1 MQHIGFA
8 SDHCYYYTPMSSSLL
23 LHGATVVNA
32 DMETRDDVL
41 IRDGM
46 VEEIDK
52 FVEEFDEEVDV
63 MGKLLFP
70 GLIDCH
76 VHFREPGL
84 EHKADMTSESA
95 AALAGGVTTVC
106 EMPNTNP
113 PTVTINALAD
123 KIRRADAIAREGIQG
138 LEPLA
143 SSHQQLV
150 ASSQRLF
157 LDMRF
162 FFGITQEAHLAAFRE
177 LLEGTSDELKRLTSR
192 LAGVK
197 IYLDHSTGNQMI
209 EQQLVGDVFKVCA
222 DHHITLVAHC
232 EDPAMNAHAAAQ
244 NTRTNVAVH
253 SLVRPAESE
262 AASIEYAIGLAKQYG
277 THLHIAHLSTEQG
290 VMLVRQAKQDGL
302 KVTCEV
308 TPHHLFLTTD
318 DYERLGTLG
327 KMNPPLRSMKHRFA
341 LWQGIVD
348 GVVDCISTD
357 HAPHTLEEKQT
368 GEPLKA
374 PSGVPGVETLF
385 PLLLSVAAGHWPHPA
400 EQSMSCPK
408 LSYKDIVRLCV
419 KHPNKI
425 FNLGKSEIEEDHRV
439 DIVVVDPNAEW
450 TIEGKKLHSKCGWTP
465 FEGWTVKGKV
475 EKIIA

>member
-1 MQHIGFA
+1 
-8 SDHCYYYTPMSSSLL
+8 MSSSLL

-41 IRDGM
+41 LRNGV
-46 VEEIDK
+46 VEEISK
-52 FVEEFDEEVDV
+52 FVEESDEEMDV
-63 MGKLLFP
+63 VGKLLFP

-84 EHKADMTSESA
+84 EHKADMKSESA

-113 PTVTINALAD
+113 PTVTVAALAD
-123 KIRRADAIAREGIQG
+123 KIRRAEG
-138 LEPLA
+138 LK
-143 SSHQQLV
+143 
-150 ASSQRLF
+150 

-162 FFGITQEAHLAAFRE
+162 FFGITQDIHLATFRE
-177 LLEGTSDELKRLTSR
+177 LLESDSEESKRLKSR

-209 EQQLVGDVFKVCA
+209 EQQLVGDVFKACA
-222 DHHITLVAHC
+222 DHNITLVAHC
-232 EDPAMNAHAAAQ
+232 EDPAMNAQAAAQ
-244 NTRTNVAVH
+244 NTRTNIAVH

-262 AASIEYAIGLAKQYG
+262 ATAIEYAIGLAKTHG

-290 VMLVRQAKQDGL
+290 VALVRQAKQDGL

-318 DYERLGTLG
+318 DYEHLGALG
-327 KMNPPLRSMKHRFA
+327 KMNPPLRSMQHRFA
-341 LWQGIVD
+341 LWQGIAD

-357 HAPHTLEEKQT
+357 HAPHTLEEKQA

-374 PSGVPGVETLF
+374 PSGVPGVETMF
-385 PLLLSVAAGHWPHPA
+385 PLLLSVAAGHWPHPT

-419 KHPNKI
+419 KNPNRI
-425 FNLGKSEIEEDHRV
+425 FKLGKNEIEKDQRV
-439 DIVVVDPNAEW
+439 DIVVVDPDAEW
-450 TIEGKKLHSKCGWTP
+450 MIEGKKLHSKCQWTP
-465 FEGWTVKGKV
+465 FEGWTVRGK
-475 EKIIA
+475 IDRLISA

>member
-1 MQHIGFA
+1 
-8 SDHCYYYTPMSSSLL
+8 MSPSLL

-41 IRDGM
+41 IRDGV

-84 EHKADMTSESA
+84 EHKADMKSESA

-113 PTVTINALAD
+113 PTVTIDAFAD
-123 KIRRADAIAREGIQG
+123 KVRRAEG
-138 LEPLA
+138 LA
-143 SSHQQLV
+143 
-150 ASSQRLF
+150 

-177 LLEGTSDELKRLTSR
+177 LLEGASDELKRLKSR

-209 EQQLVGDVFKVCA
+209 EQQLVGDVFKICA

-232 EDPAMNAHAAAQ
+232 EDPKMNAQAAAQ
-244 NTRTNVAVH
+244 NTRTNIAVH

-262 AASIEYAIGLAKQYG
+262 AASIEYAIGLAKQHG
-277 THLHIAHLSTEQG
+277 TQLHIAHLSTEQS

-341 LWQGIVD
+341 LWQGIAD

-357 HAPHTLEEKQT
+357 HAPHTLEEKQA

-374 PSGVPGVETLF
+374 PSGVPGVETMF

-419 KHPNKI
+419 KNPNRI
-425 FNLGKSEIEEDHRV
+425 FKLGKSEIEEDHRV
-439 DIVVVDPNAEW
+439 DVVVVDPNAEW

-465 FEGWTVKGKV
+465 FENWKIRGKV
-475 EKIIA
+475 ENVLLARRP